1 MDTLSGDSVRR
12 HGVANLARVV
22 AKLDL
27 LEATR
32 TVLLQGH
39 LSHLGL
45 AAVATKLELHDGAS
59 AGSDKLG
66 DLIELE
72 DESVF
77 EELGESGFVD
87 KVGVAGD
94 DEDARH
100 ASSNGVAAVLDS
112 VVRNLDAMALDEEA
126 AGPRDAEE
134 LLGSLG
140 GEEDNLGGGCRMG
153 LEVGVVDIAAPN
165 TADVADAPEKLESG
179 RSRREVGEPKSAVL
193 LRSEVLSTGVGL
205 RVHTVVTG
213 RELGRAG
220 SVGGEVS
227 RKGSRRSLLHHS
239 LHGQEASSRGVAG
252 HLSRTSSRASSGGNM
267 KLVDGGNGNSRSREA
282 EDVNSKRL
290 VDRSLGASRAEE
302 RSLELRKI
310 KRRVCHV
317 GSSSH
322 LAIDGSC
329 SSFVVVAR
337 TRVPLREDGIA
348 RRRTGKTLRVG
359 WAKHVGRRVDSS
371 REASLV
377 SRKGRWASNGILS
390 ANESISLVY
399 VGVQRA
405 PASVSSSSR
414 LVVNSTSSSSSGAL
428 VEMGRR
434 PDLRRLVAE
443 TKTADETRN
452 LAATNLQTARGSVA
466 NLVDGRE
473 RAGREVGKG
482 AEHRS
487 GPSSRGRRDLGRGN
501 RLSEEG
507 SSLVWSARGLGR
519 APEAVRRG
527 VRDGD
532 YSRGAVDEVAHLGLL
547 VVALGVHGNEG
558 RGGRGFLQKNKKD

>member
-45 AAVATKLELHDGAS
+45 AAVATKLEFHDGAS
-59 AGSDKLG
+59 ASSDELS
-66 DLIELE
+66 DLIKLE
-72 DESVF
+72 DESVL

-100 ASSNGVAAVLDS
+100 ASSNWVAAVLDS
-112 VVRNLDAMALDEEA
+112 VVGNLDALTLDEEA

-179 RSRREVGEPKSAVL
+179 RSSREVGEPKSAVL
-193 LRSEVLSTGVGL
+193 VRSEVLSTGVGL
-205 RVHTVVTG
+205 RVHAVVTG

-252 HLSRTSSRASSGGNM
+252 HLSRTSGRASSGGNM

-337 TRVPLREDGIA
+337 SRVLLREHGIA

-359 WAKHVGRRVDSS
+359 WAEHIGRRVDSS
-371 REASLV
+371 RETSLV
-377 SRKGRWASNGILS
+377 SRKGRRASNGVLS
-390 ANESISLVY
+390 ANESISLVH

-414 LVVNSTSSSSSGAL
+414 LVVNSTSSSGAL
-428 VEMGRR
+428 VETGRR

-443 TKTADETRN
+443 TKTADE
-452 LAATNLQTARGSVA
+452 AR

-501 RLSEEG
+501 RLSEKG

-519 APEAVRRG
+519 APEAVRRR
-527 VRDGD
+527 VRDGN

-558 RGGRGFLQKNKKD
+558 RGGRGFLQKKQERLRARARDGS